1 MQDVESAFLVRW
13 SGVPG
18 PHPLNVSST
27 LSHCDDWFSNPR
39 PCMDTEKISA
49 LMELNIQ
56 VGETDI
62 INNQIDNIILGCVK
76 YNEEK

>member
-1 MQDVESAFLVRW
+1 
-13 SGVPG
+13 
-18 PHPLNVSST
+18 
-27 LSHCDDWFSNPR
+27 
-39 PCMDTEKISA
+39 MDTEKISA